1 MIASFLDSW
10 ELFQF
15 MYLSGWLLAFL
26 LSMLGVLVVARDQI
40 FIGVAVSQASTFGIA
55 LGLRLMAATG
65 LSQVAGFH
73 PDAFLSCMAVAF
85 AILAALLTAR
95 RQTVGQG
102 NSYTHESHEALTGWV
117 FLCASSVAILLVA
130 HSPHGLEEVQ
140 RLLSSS
146 LIGAT
151 AFDVWLFGGLCV
163 VTLLTV
169 VGLRR
174 KVMLFALDPSMMTA
188 VGMRTVWWTLGAAAW
203 LGLLVGVSM
212 RVSGLLYTF
221 GTLVLPAL
229 IAKNLCQEV
238 KMLFCVAPVIAVGVS
253 IIGFVLANY
262 FDYPPAQ
269 MTVALLSL
277 TLALT
282 WGKGLWQR
290 RAVSTMSQAELG

>member
-10 ELFQF
+10 DLFQF

-26 LSMLGVLVVARDQI
+26 LSILGVLVVARDQI
-40 FIGVAVSQASTFGIA
+40 FIGVAVSQASTLGIA
-55 LGLRLMAATG
+55 LGLRLIGITG

-73 PDAFLSCMAVAF
+73 PDAFLSCMAVVF
-85 AILAALLTAR
+85 AILAALLSAR
-95 RQTVGQG
+95 RQTIGQG
-102 NSYTHESHEALTGWV
+102 NGSAHESHEALTGWV

-151 AFDVWLFGGLCV
+151 AFDVWLFGGLCGIMLV
-163 VTLLTV
+163 M
-169 VGLRR
+169 VGCWRR
-174 KVMLFALDPSMMTA
+174 QVMLFALDPSMMTA
-188 VGMRTVWWTLGAAAW
+188 VGMRTVWWTFGAAAW

-221 GTLVLPAL
+221 GNLVLPAL

-238 KMLFCVAPVIAVGVS
+238 KMLFFVAPVIAVGVS
-253 IIGFVLANY
+253 ILGFVMANH

-277 TLALT
+277 ALVLT
-282 WGKGLWQR
+282 WGKGLR
-290 RAVSTMSQAELG
+290 RRRVGSPMPQV

>member
-10 ELFQF
+10 DLFQF

-26 LSMLGVLVVARDQI
+26 LSLVGVLVVARDQI
-40 FIGVAVSQASTFGIA
+40 FIGVAISQASTFGIA
-55 LGLRLMAATG
+55 LGLRLTTWLG
-65 LSQVAGFH
+65 LSQVVGFH
-73 PDAFLSCMAVAF
+73 PDVFLSCMAVAF
-85 AILAALLTAR
+85 AVLAALLTAR
-95 RQTVGQG
+95 GQAVGYV
-102 NSYTHESHEALTGWV
+102 NVNVNANESHEALTGWI

-130 HSPHGLEEVQ
+130 HGPHGLEEVQ

-151 AFDVWLFGGLCV
+151 AWDVWLFGSLCA
-163 VTLLTV
+163 VTILTV
-169 VGLRR
+169 VGFRR
-174 KVMLFALDPSMMTA
+174 QVMLFALDPSMMPA
-188 VGMRTVWWTLGAAAW
+188 VGMRAAWWMFGSAAW

-221 GTLVLPAL
+221 GNLVLPAL

-238 KMLFCVAPVIAVGVS
+238 RVLFWLAPGIAVGASV
-253 IIGFVLANY
+253 IGFVLANQ

-277 TLALT
+277 SLAIT
-282 WGKGLWQR
+282 WGRGRWR
-290 RAVSTMSQAELG
+290 RHVVSPTPQV

>member
-26 LSMLGVLVVARDQI
+26 LSILGVLVVARDQI

-65 LSQVAGFH
+65 LGQVVGGH
-73 PDAFLSCMAVAF
+73 PDAFLSCMAVTF
-85 AILAALLTAR
+85 AVLAAFLTAH
-95 RQTVGQG
+95 RQTVGRG
-102 NSYTHESHEALTGWV
+102 NGHVKESHEALTGWV
-117 FLCASSVAILLVA
+117 FLSASSVAILLVA

-174 KVMLFALDPSMMTA
+174 QVMVFALDPSMMTA
-188 VGMRTVWWTLGAAAW
+188 VGMRAVWWTFGVAAW

-221 GTLVLPAL
+221 GSLVLPAL

-238 KMLFCVAPVIAVGVS
+238 KMLFCVAPVIAVGAS
-253 IIGFVLANY
+253 IMGFVMANH

-277 TLALT
+277 SLVLT
-282 WGKGLWQR
+282 WAKGLR
-290 RAVSTMSQAELG
+290 RRRVVLPMPQV